1 MKKTYIKPQLWVM
14 ATATNELL
22 QYTSWCVK
30 PTNNDDEPGK
40 DDYGKIIYDKGE
52 EGFEENH
59 EYDPWT
65 ESNW

>member
-22 QYTSWCVK
+22 YTSWGTY
-30 PTNNDDEPGK
+30 PTNGGEPGK
-40 DDYGKIIYDKGE
+40 DDYGKIIYDKGK
-52 EGFEENH
+52 GNYGKD

>member
-22 QYTSWCVK
+22 QYTSWCVYS
-30 PTNNDDEPGK
+30 TNGGEPGK
-40 DDYGKIIYDKGE
+40 DDRGKIIYDKGE
-52 EGFEENH
+52 GNYGKD

>member
-22 QYTSWCVK
+22 QYTSWASYS
-30 PTNNDDEPGK
+30 PNGDEPGK
-40 DDYGKIIYDKGE
+40 DDRGKIIYDKGK
-52 EGFEENH
+52 EGFEDDH

-65 ESNW
+65 DSNW

>member
-14 ATATNELL
+14 ATATNVLL
-22 QYTSWCVK
+22 QTSWRVK

-40 DDYGKIIYDKGE
+40 DDYGKIINDKGK

-59 EYDPWT
+59 EYDPWD
-65 ESNW
+65 SNNW